1 MHDYIS
7 ETNIILSNPHYNH
20 ACGLVPFKKFPF
32 YYSCRLK
39 ACIFTESKLFYNT
52 RSSTTRRCSGKYV
65 ILEILQNSQVNNCAR
80 SLELNQGL
88 ATLLK
93 ELSAQMFCYNL
104 CEFFKNT
111 FVTEYLLLPYKN
123 KQFLLQQNSYFAE
136 QPFWEDHLF
145 L

>member
-7 ETNIILSNPHYNH
+7 ETNIILSNPYYNH
-20 ACGLVPFKKFPF
+20 ACGLVPLKKFPF
-32 YYSCRLK
+32 YYSCRLE
-39 ACIFTESKLFYNT
+39 ACIFTESKLFYYT

-80 SLELNQGL
+80 SLELNQRL

-93 ELSAQMFCYNL
+93 ELSAQMLCYNL
-104 CEFFKNT
+104 KNN

-123 KQFLLQQNSYFAE
+123 
-136 QPFWEDHLF
+136 
-145 L
+145 